1 MPIPLERFR
10 GGFTI
15 IEITVYV
22 GLFSLLSVIIINTMW
37 STIRISNELR
47 VSRDIND
54 SAVVVMERLTRDIR
68 NATQIDLAYSAFATS
83 PGRLT
88 LQTVTASGTAM
99 TIEYFVASSTLR
111 IKENGIDKGSLLSTR
126 SQIDGLVFYYI
137 SRGATTAIKT
147 ELHIK
152 SVRGASTNLDHFY
165 NTTILRGT
173 Y

>member
-1 MPIPLERFR
+1 MPIPEERFR

-68 NATQIDLAYSAFATS
+68 NATQIDLAYSTFASS

-99 TIEYFVASSTLR
+99 TVEYFVASSTLR
-111 IKENGIDKGSLLSTR
+111 IKENGID
-126 SQIDGLVFYYI
+126 ICFI
-137 SRGATTAIKT
+137 
-147 ELHIK
+147 
-152 SVRGASTNLDHFY
+152 
-165 NTTILRGT
+165 
-173 Y
+173 